1 MLFRI
6 RLLFREN
13 KPIRWLGG
21 RYCRWFQDISIV
33 FTGTSSPMIS
43 AVEPTLKLCK
53 SAKRWVCEWTD
64 MTVCVKERCSSCW
77 SRGCETWLH
86 SMLFFF
92 KRLKLDEG
100 FLSSF
105 WLDSNTFSIWLSSWI
120 HASKDKHWQYYLR
133 YSKCVDVQCL
143 HGSLGWIGK
152 SEFKRMW
159 RYLQFSR
166 SRRTTRFL
174 LLVRRVQL
182 GWIHHTSS

>member
-6 RLLFREN
+6 GLLFWEN

-21 RYCRWFQDISIV
+21 RYCRWFQDVSIV
-33 FTGTSSPMIS
+33 FTGTSSPVIS
-43 AVEPTLKLCK
+43 VVGPTLKLCK
-53 SAKRWVCEWTD
+53 SAKRCVCGWTD

-86 SMLFFF
+86 WCFFF
-92 KRLKLDEG
+92 KWLKLNEG
-100 FLSSF
+100 FLSCF
-105 WLDSNTFSIWLSSWI
+105 WLDSNIFSIWLSSWI

-133 YSKCVDVQCL
+133 HSNCVDVRCL
-143 HGSLGWIGK
+143 SLWGWIGK

-174 LLVRRVQL
+174 LLVRRVKL
-182 GWIHHTSS
+182 GWVHHKSS